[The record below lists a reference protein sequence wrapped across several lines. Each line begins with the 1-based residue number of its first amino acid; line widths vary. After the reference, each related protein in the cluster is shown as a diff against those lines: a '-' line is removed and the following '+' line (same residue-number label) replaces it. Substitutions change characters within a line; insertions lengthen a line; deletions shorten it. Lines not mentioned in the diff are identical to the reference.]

1 MVQPSRRSSLQA
13 ISAEAAPSYR
23 GYLGKCGPETY
34 YGCDTNSEKLEF
46 RIVWVRDSQSGL
58 KTQAAI
64 QKLEKEECPW
74 PILGR
79 SF

>member
-23 GYLGKCGPETY
+23 GYLENAVRRPTMGGIRTAKAR
-34 YGCDTNSEKLEF
+34 F

-64 QKLEKEECPW
+64 QKLEKKSAW